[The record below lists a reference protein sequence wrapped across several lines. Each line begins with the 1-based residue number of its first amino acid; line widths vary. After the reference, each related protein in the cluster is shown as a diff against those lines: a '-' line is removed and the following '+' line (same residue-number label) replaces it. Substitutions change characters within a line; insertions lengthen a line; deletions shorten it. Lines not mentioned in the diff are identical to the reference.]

1 MLLGVSAPTLSR
13 PRSARRALDK
23 MSGTQGGWGGI
34 RTRTWERVGAV
45 VVSACAL
52 IGFLLYP
59 TYPNYDSVYS
69 LLWGRELLH
78 LESLSFEAYRAP
90 TEHPLAIA
98 VGAILSLFGAGA
110 DRLFVALAVA
120 TFVALVFGL
129 YALGRTAFTP
139 LVGLVAA
146 VLVVTRFDF
155 PFLAARGYIDPGYLA
170 LVVWAAVLE
179 LRKPRRGYAV
189 LLLLTLAAMLRPEAW
204 VLSGLYVLWAGWH
217 TAWRRRIAFA
227 AMAAAG
233 PVIWALTDFL
243 VTGNP
248 LYSFTGTS
256 ELADELGRNK
266 GVGAVPAATWTFL
279 IDLAKFPVVAG
290 AIVGLLLALFLT
302 PRRLVMPAVL
312 FACGVGTFALVGLGG
327 LSVISRYLLVPSLM
341 VMVLCGV
348 AVGGWTML
356 REGSRIRKLWAAG
369 AIALVLFGIVFT
381 ATRVSLARLDSE
393 LSFRGDAHNAFMALI
408 DTPGFRRG
416 LECGP
421 VYTPNH
427 KLVPDT
433 RWYLDLPVDKVIAR
447 SSIDTVPEKGVV
459 ILVHGRQAL
468 FKQALV
474 TEFDDPADSLP
485 PPGFTRVAV
494 TEYYAAYVR
503 C

>member
-13 PRSARRALDK
+13 PRPARRATDQ
-23 MSGTQGGWGGI
+23 SS
-34 RTRTWERVGAV
+34 RTPRLALRTWERVGAALV
-45 VVSACAL
+45 CLCAAA
-52 IGFLLYP
+52 GFLLYP

-78 LESLSFEAYRAP
+78 LEPLSFQAYRAP

-98 VGAILSLFGAGA
+98 IGAVLSLFGNGA
-110 DRLFVALAVA
+110 DRLFVALTVA

-139 LVGLVAA
+139 LVGVVAA
-146 VLVVTRFDF
+146 GLVVTRFDF
-155 PFLAARGYIDPGYLA
+155 PFLAARGYVDPGYLA
-170 LVVWAAVLE
+170 LIVWAAVLE

-189 LLLLTLAAMLRPEAW
+189 LLLLTLASMLRPEAW
-204 VLSGLYVLWAGWH
+204 LLSGLYVLWAGWR
-217 TAWRRRIAFA
+217 TSWRRRIAFA

-233 PVIWALTDFL
+233 PVVWALTDLL
-243 VTGNP
+243 VTGDP
-248 LYSFTGTS
+248 LFSFTGTS

-266 GVGAVPAATWTFL
+266 GVGAVPSATWTFL
-279 IDLAKFPVVAG
+279 IQLAKLPVVAG
-290 AIVGLLLALFLT
+290 GIAGFVLALLLT
-302 PRRLVMPAVL
+302 PRRLVMPLLL
-312 FACGVGTFALVGLGG
+312 FGCGVGTFALVSAGG

-356 REGSRIRKLWAAG
+356 REGTRLRRLWAAG
-369 AIALVLFGIVFT
+369 ALALVLFGIVFT
-381 ATRVSLARLDSE
+381 ATRVSLTRLDSE
-393 LSFRGDAHNAFMALI
+393 LSFRGDAHKAFMALI
-408 DTPGFRRG
+408 DQPGLRRG
-416 LECGP
+416 LQCGP

-427 KLVPDT
+427 KLVPDV
-433 RWYLDLPVDKVIAR
+433 RWYLNLPEDRVIAR
-447 SSIDTVPEKGVV
+447 SSTDAVPRRGVV
-459 ILVHGRQAL
+459 ILVHGRQAI

-474 TEFDDPADSLP
+474 TDFDDPMDSLP
-485 PPGFTRVAV
+485 PPGFQRTAV

>member
-13 PRSARRALDK
+13 PRPARRAPDLL
-23 MSGTQGGWGGI
+23 SG
-34 RTRTWERVGAV
+34 RRPRLSTRTWERVGAV
-45 VVSACAL
+45 IVCVVAAA
-52 IGFLLYP
+52 GFLLYP
-59 TYPNYDSVYS
+59 TYPNYDSIYS

-78 LESLSFEAYRAP
+78 LEPLSFEAYRAP

-98 VGAILSLFGAGA
+98 IGALLSLFGNGA
-110 DRLFVALAVA
+110 DRLFVALTVA
-120 TFVALVFGL
+120 TFIALVFGL

-146 VLVVTRFDF
+146 VLVTTRFDY

-170 LVVWAAVLE
+170 LIVWAAVLE
-179 LRKPRRGYAV
+179 LRRPRRGYSV
-189 LLLLTLAAMLRPEAW
+189 LTLLTLAAMLRPEAW

-217 TAWRRRIAFA
+217 TSWRRRVAFA
-227 AMAAAG
+227 AMAAVG
-233 PVIWALTDFL
+233 PVAWALTDFL
-243 VTGNP
+243 VTGDP
-248 LYSFTGTS
+248 LFSFTGTS

-266 GVGAVPAATWTFL
+266 GVGAVPSATWTFL

-290 AIVGLLLALFLT
+290 AIVGFLLALFLT
-302 PRRLVMPAVL
+302 PRRLVMPVVL

-356 REGSRIRKLWAAG
+356 REGSRLRRAWAIG
-369 AIALVLFGIVFT
+369 ALALVLFGIVFT
-381 ATRVSLARLDSE
+381 ATRVSVARLDSE

-427 KLVPDT
+427 KLVPDA
-433 RWYLDLPVDKVIAR
+433 RWYLGLPEDRVIAR
-447 SSIDTVPEKGVV
+447 SSTDVVPEKGVV

-485 PPGFTRVAV
+485 PPGFRRVAV
-494 TEYYAAYVR
+494 SEYYAAYVR

>member
-13 PRSARRALDK
+13 PRPARRASDQS
-23 MSGTQGGWGGI
+23 SGG
-34 RTRTWERVGAV
+34 RRLATRTWERVGAV
-45 VVSACAL
+45 VVCVCAAA
-52 IGFLLYP
+52 GFLLYP

-78 LESLSFEAYRAP
+78 LEPLSFQAYRAP

-98 VGAILSLFGAGA
+98 IGAILSLAGDGA
-110 DRLFVALAVA
+110 DRLFVALTVA

-146 VLVVTRFDF
+146 ALVITRFDF

-179 LRKPRRGYAV
+179 LRRPRRGYAV
-189 LLLLTLAAMLRPEAW
+189 LLLLMLAAMLRPEAW
-204 VLSGLYVLWAGWH
+204 VLAGLYVLWAGWH
-217 TAWRRRIAFA
+217 TTWRRRIAFA

-233 PVIWALTDFL
+233 PVVWALTDFL
-243 VTGNP
+243 VTGDP
-248 LYSFTGTS
+248 LFSFTGTS

-266 GVGAVPAATWTFL
+266 GVGAVPSATWTFL
-279 IDLAKFPVVAG
+279 IELAKLPVVAG
-290 AIVGLLLALFLT
+290 GIAGFLLALLLT
-302 PRRLVMPAVL
+302 PKRLVMPLVL
-312 FACGVGTFALVGLGG
+312 FASGVGTFALVSAGG

-356 REGSRIRKLWAAG
+356 RDGSRLRRVWAAG
-369 AIALVLFGIVFT
+369 AVALVLFGVVFT
-381 ATRVSLARLDSE
+381 LARVSLARLDSE
-393 LSFRGDAHNAFMALI
+393 LSFRGDAHDAFMALI
-408 DTPGFRRG
+408 SQPAFEEG
-416 LECGP
+416 LKCGP

-427 KLVPDT
+427 KLVPDV
-433 RWYLDLPVDKVIAR
+433 RWYLDLPEDRVIAR
-447 SSIDTVPEKGVV
+447 SSTDEVPRRGVV

-474 TEFDDPADSLP
+474 TEFDDPIDSLP
-485 PPGFTRVAV
+485 PPGFERRAV

>member
-1 MLLGVSAPTLSR
+1 MLLGVSAPTLPR
-13 PRSARRALDK
+13 PRPARFASDLR
-23 MSGTQGGWGGI
+23 SGRGP
-34 RTRTWERVGAV
+34 RPATRTLERVGAAV
-45 VVSACAL
+45 VCLGAL
-52 IGFLLYP
+52 IGFLVYP

-69 LLWGRELLH
+69 LLWGRELLA
-78 LESLSFEAYRAP
+78 LEPLSFEAYRAP

-98 VGAILSLFGAGA
+98 VGAVLSLFGPLA
-110 DRLFVALAVA
+110 DRLFVALTVA

-139 LVGLVAA
+139 LVGAVAA
-146 VLVVTRFDF
+146 VLVITRFDF

-179 LRKPRRGYAV
+179 LRRPRRGLPVLV
-189 LLLLTLAAMLRPEAW
+189 LLALASMLRPEAW
-204 VLSGLYVLWAGWH
+204 VLAGLYVLWAGWR
-217 TAWRRRIAFA
+217 ASWRRRIAYA
-227 AMAAAG
+227 ALAAAG
-233 PVIWALTDFL
+233 PVVWALTDFL

-248 LYSFTGTS
+248 LFSFTGTS
-256 ELADELGRNK
+256 ELAEELGRNK
-266 GVGAVPAATWTFL
+266 GVGVVPAATWSFL
-279 IDLAKFPVVAG
+279 IDLAKFPVVIG
-290 AIVGLLLALFLT
+290 AIAGFLLALVIA
-302 PRRLVMPAVL
+302 PKRLLVPVAL
-312 FACGVGTFALVGLGG
+312 FACGVATFAAVGAGG

-341 VMVLCGV
+341 AMVLCGV

-356 REGSRIRKLWAAG
+356 REGSGLRRVWAAG

-381 ATRVSLARLDSE
+381 ATRVNLARLDSE
-393 LSFRGDAHNAFMALI
+393 LSFRGDAHDAFMALI

-427 KLVPDT
+427 KLVPDV
-433 RWYLDLPVDKVIAR
+433 RWYVDLPEDRVIAR
-447 SSIDTVPEKGVV
+447 SSIDGEPERGVA

-474 TEFDDPADSLP
+474 TEFDEPQDSLP
-485 PPGFTRVAV
+485 PAGFERVAV
-494 TEYYAAYVR
+494 SEYYAAYVR

>member
-13 PRSARRALDK
+13 PRPARRAPDDG
-23 MSGTQGGWGGI
+23 SGGRSGI
-34 RTRTWERVGAV
+34 ATRTLERVGAL

-52 IGFLLYP
+52 AGFLLYP

-69 LLWGRELLH
+69 LIWGRELLAF
-78 LESLSFEAYRAP
+78 EPLSFEAYRAP

-98 VGAILSLFGAGA
+98 VGAVLSLAGDA
-110 DRLFVALAVA
+110 GDRLFVLLTVA

-129 YALGRTAFTP
+129 YAFGKEAFTP
-139 LVGLVAA
+139 LVGAVAA
-146 VLVVTRFDF
+146 ALVITRFDF

-189 LLLLTLAAMLRPEAW
+189 LLLLMLAAMLRPEAW
-204 VLSGLYVLWAGWH
+204 VLSGLYVLWAGWR
-217 TAWRRRIAFA
+217 ASWGRRIAYA

-233 PVIWALTDFL
+233 PVVWALTDFL
-243 VTGNP
+243 VTGDP
-248 LYSFTGTS
+248 LFSFTGTS

-266 GVGAVPAATWTFL
+266 GVGAVPSATWTFL
-279 IDLAKFPVVAG
+279 IDLAKLPVVLGGIAG
-290 AIVGLLLALFLT
+290 FLLALFLT
-302 PRRLVMPAVL
+302 PRRLVMPMVL
-312 FACGVGTFALVGLGG
+312 FACGVGTFALVGAGG

-341 VMVLCGV
+341 VMVLAGV

-356 REGSRIRKLWAAG
+356 RQGSRLRKLWAAG
-369 AIALVLFGIVFT
+369 SIALVLFGIAFT

-393 LSFRGDAHNAFMALI
+393 LSFRGDAHDAFMALI
-408 DTPGFRRG
+408 DDPGFRAG

-427 KLVPDT
+427 KLVPDV
-433 RWYLDLPVDKVIAR
+433 RWYLDLPVDRVIAR
-447 SSIDTVPEKGVV
+447 SSTDAVPERGVV

-485 PPGFTRVAV
+485 PPGFQRTAV

-503 C
+503 